1 MSANFVYDT
10 YTAALEAS
18 TKGTIPHLPNIE
30 DYLVLPIKSEPHLL
44 SDTSDED
51 TDTPRKRRRIDQGDT
66 LPDLEMWGDIE
77 LEDVPRLCIERP
89 SPLVCVNQDLASLL
103 FPHEAIWQKGLM
115 NRLKLLNLSTSLG
128 CLKREDR

>member
-1 MSANFVYDT
+1 MSILS
-10 YTAALEAS
+10 LEEGPGELMIGYQACIKRKLHIRYLHS
-18 TKGTIPHLPNIE
+18 SIGGINNRE

-51 TDTPRKRRRIDQGDT
+51 TPRKRRRIDQGDS

-89 SPLVCVNQDLASLL
+89 SPLVCVNQDLASRL
-103 FPHEAIWQKGLM
+103 F
-115 NRLKLLNLSTSLG
+115 
-128 CLKREDR
+128 

>member
-1 MSANFVYDT
+1 M
-10 YTAALEAS
+10 EAS

-51 TDTPRKRRRIDQGDT
+51 TPRKRRRIDQGDT

-77 LEDVPRLCIERP
+77 LGNVPRLCIERP
-89 SPLVCVNQDLASLL
+89 SPLVCVNQDLASQQ
-103 FPHEAIWQKGLM
+103 PYSGLM
-115 NRLKLLNLSTSLG
+115 LMGRLKLLNLYTSLG
-128 CLKREDR
+128 CLKRGVR